1 MGDAWGNIHV
11 CDNLNVL
18 KMKFGHTMRLKSN
31 KNIAMNVLNLRKKP
45 FEVVNPRH
53 PGIRQI

>member
-11 CDNLNVL
+11 CDNSNVL
-18 KMKFGHTMRLKSN
+18 KMKFGHTRRLKSN
-31 KNIAMNVLNLRKKP
+31 KNIAMNVLNLRKKQ
-45 FEVVNPRH
+45 FEVANPRH